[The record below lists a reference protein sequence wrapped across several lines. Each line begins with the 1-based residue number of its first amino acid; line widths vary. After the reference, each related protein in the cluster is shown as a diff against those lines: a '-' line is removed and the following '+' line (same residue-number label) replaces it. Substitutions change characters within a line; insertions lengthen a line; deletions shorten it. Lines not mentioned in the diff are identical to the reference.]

1 MGEADASGTDPRRL
15 IPSVEQVLRRP
26 AVRDLEPRFGRDA
39 VLREVRA
46 ILGQARS
53 AAAEGSPPGVA
64 TGGERFDAELRA
76 RLEAAAGP
84 SLVTV
89 INATG
94 VVIHTNL
101 GRAPLSPEASL
112 RVAAVASSYSNLEY
126 DLVAGERGSRD
137 IHAEARLCHVL
148 ATEAAVVVNNNAAA
162 VLLAV
167 NTLAEGREVLVSRG
181 ELVEIGGSFRIPDV
195 VGKGGARL
203 REVGTTNRTRVGDY
217 EAALSP
223 AVAMILRVHP
233 SNFRIVGFTESASL
247 AELVALGRRSGIPV
261 VEDLGSGLLTPLPD
275 LLPGEPTARESL
287 AGGADIIT
295 FSGDKLLGGPQAGLM
310 AGRADLLAAARRNPL
325 YRALRV
331 DKMTLAALDSALA
344 EHESGRALTRVP
356 VLQMLVQTAAEVR
369 RRCEALAAALV
380 DRVPGVEVSV
390 LDVSSAV
397 GGGAAPTA
405 AVPSAALAVRVSGRS
420 PDEIASAL
428 RRSRTPVVARVADD
442 RLVLDLRTVRQADD
456 VALLRALAECAATP
470 ARPSPEA
477 SGASL
482 EG

>member
-1 MGEADASGTDPRRL
+1 
-15 IPSVEQVLRRP
+15 
-26 AVRDLEPRFGRDA
+26 
-39 VLREVRA
+39 
-46 ILGQARS
+46 
-53 AAAEGSPPGVA
+53 
-64 TGGERFDAELRA
+64 
-76 RLEAAAGP
+76 
-84 SLVTV
+84 
-89 INATG
+89 
-94 VVIHTNL
+94 
-101 GRAPLSPEASL
+101 
-112 RVAAVASSYSNLEY
+112 
-126 DLVAGERGSRD
+126 
-137 IHAEARLCHVL
+137 
-148 ATEAAVVVNNNAAA
+148 
-162 VLLAV
+162 V

-195 VGKGGARL
+195 VRKGGARL
-203 REVGTTNRTRVGDY
+203 REVGTTNRTRASDY
-217 EAALSP
+217 ESALSP
-223 AVAMILRVHP
+223 SVAMILRVHP
-233 SNFRIVGFTESASL
+233 SNFRIVGFTESPSL
-247 AELVALGRRSGIPV
+247 AELVALGRQSGIPV
-261 VEDLGSGLLTPLPD
+261 VEDLGSGLLTPLTD
-275 LLPGEPTARESL
+275 LLPGEPTASESL
-287 AGGADIIT
+287 AAGADIIT

-310 AGRADLLAAARRNPL
+310 VGRADLLAAARRNPL

-369 RRCEALAAALV
+369 RRCETLAAALV

-397 GGGAAPTA
+397 GGGAAPAA
-405 AVPSAALAVRVSGRS
+405 AVPSAAIALRIPGRS
-420 PDEIASAL
+420 PDEIATAL
-428 RRSRTPVVARVADD
+428 RRGRPPVVARVADD